1 MKYFGLF
8 ITVSAAVSLAT
19 FLTVVPVMERQAK
32 EVSQHNR
39 EITEKAL
46 ELRELRK
53 ELALEKERHRQMV
66 SLKLR
71 VTAYTPTKEE
81 CDSTPKVT
89 ALNRKSRPGYSAAAG
104 TDCRHLLGKKV
115 YVSGLG
121 VYHVTDVKPGKGL
134 DLMVGTKKE
143 AKKIGASIKQVNV
156 IGG

>member
-1 MKYFGLF
+1 MRGLCALLG
-8 ITVSAAVSLAT
+8 VCLLSLILSMPDGKIPIDQARKIVQLET
-19 FLTVVPVMERQAK
+19 SLKEALNKGERQ
-32 EVSQHNR
+32 
-39 EITEKAL
+39 
-46 ELRELRK
+46 
-53 ELALEKERHRQMV
+53 ERQLLLLTT
-66 SLKLR
+66 LKLR

-121 VYHVTDVKPGKGL
+121 VYHVTDIKPGKGL